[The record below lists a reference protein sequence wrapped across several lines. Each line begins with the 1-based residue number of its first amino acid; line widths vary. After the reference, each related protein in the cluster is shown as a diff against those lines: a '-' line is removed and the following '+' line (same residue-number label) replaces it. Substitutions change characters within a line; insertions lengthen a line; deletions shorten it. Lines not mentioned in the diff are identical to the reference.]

1 LAESS
6 ILSASQ
12 LTDIFNKIDRI
23 KVPIVESED
32 DMEPHT
38 SDPVKKLFYIIDSVT
53 RLHHQINSLSHDK
66 KEMQSILETKAL
78 EIKDLKEEVKEL
90 NRHCEDSKVVKNEL
104 SELTSVLEKIID
116 ILEASDWVVDRKSK
130 DVRELLPPLEKHIL
144 SILSESENSKSKAQE
159 LGINLVGSQKV
170 IDELTTKVKLLEESI
185 QDRISQPEIVQE
197 RSIYKAPSLPAG
209 SEITEVE
216 EVFYFNSF
224 MSLNIILDAISGP
237 TG

>member
-1 LAESS
+1 
-6 ILSASQ
+6 
-12 LTDIFNKIDRI
+12 
-23 KVPIVESED
+23 
-32 DMEPHT
+32 
-38 SDPVKKLFYIIDSVT
+38 
-53 RLHHQINSLSHDK
+53 
-66 KEMQSILETKAL
+66 MQSILETKAV
-78 EIKDLKEEVKEL
+78 EIKELKEEVKEL
-90 NRHCEDSKVVKNEL
+90 NRHREDSKVVKNEL